1 MFKSFNKPAKKKIV
15 NYLFLPPFQ
24 PQTNKPVIIS
34 ESGIGIEI
42 IYYPVKVSSQAQN
55 ILIHQTGNDYNI
67 PEITT
72 NYNIPSTVIGRISFN
87 YGTEPI
93 TFVPLSG
100 AVINYDN
107 SIPLIPAT
115 QQLIY
120 QDFDRLLVYIDYTA
134 DNWAFLLRIIKER
147 P

>member
-1 MFKSFNKPAKKKIV
+1 MKIKIA
-15 NYLFLPPFQ
+15 NYLFVPPFQ
-24 PQTNKPVIIS
+24 SQPDQPIIIS

-42 IYYPVKVSSQAQN
+42 IYYPVKFFSEALN
-55 ILIHQTGNDYNI
+55 IQIQMIGGGYRIPQLRTDYYTPNI
-67 PEITT
+67 
-72 NYNIPSTVIGRISFN
+72 VIGQITFN
-87 YGTEPI
+87 YKTTPI
-93 TFVPLSG
+93 MYWPTSG
-100 AVINYDN
+100 GVIDYGN

-120 QDFDRLLVYIDYTA
+120 QDFDKLLVYFTASA